1 MRALGPLDFHDATV
15 RVSREYAGAG
25 RLAQPLHLSAQFTI
39 LLFKFVDPR
48 DSSQVDA
55 LFLAELLRLRKA
67 GDVAQ
72 RIAPRATFRTLR
84 YDQAK
89 AIVLAQRLRMH
100 VGELAGRTDREDGQ
114 LDVETDFG
122 GTVQVGPA
130 GHDRH
135 GAHFI
140 QPLDL
145 PCGARLG
152 GLGSP
157 R

>member
-1 MRALGPLDFHDATV
+1 MAAQLAVLFLKFEDA
-15 RVSREYAGAG
+15 
-25 RLAQPLHLSAQFTI
+25 
-39 LLFKFVDPR
+39 R

-114 LDVETDFG
+114 LDVETNFG